1 MFLQKGKNTVQSNF
15 KSQTDLDQYSA
26 PQLPQILGTLFNLS
40 ELHFPLVQKHLPPG
54 VKACKAFS
62 ISVPGTK

>member
-15 KSQTDLDQYSA
+15 KSQVDLDQYSA

-40 ELHFPLVQKHLPPG
+40 ELHFHLV
-54 VKACKAFS
+54 
-62 ISVPGTK
+62 